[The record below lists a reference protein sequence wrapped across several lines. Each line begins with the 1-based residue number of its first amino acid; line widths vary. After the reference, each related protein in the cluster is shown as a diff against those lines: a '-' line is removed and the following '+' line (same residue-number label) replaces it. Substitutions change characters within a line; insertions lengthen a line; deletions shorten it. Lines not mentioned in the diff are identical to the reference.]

1 MSRTLEFYLARADD
15 AAHEAKAAMLDN
27 VRDRALRA
35 EAAWR
40 HMADRQVK
48 IETGRDAADEV
59 RRARDEVDEDVLDQ
73 DD

>member
-1 MSRTLEFYLARADD
+1 MSRTLEFNLARADD
-15 AAHEAKAAMLDN
+15 AAEEAKVATLDN

-48 IETGRDAADEV
+48 IETGRDAADEA
-59 RRARDEVDEDVLDQ
+59 RRAHEHADDPLD
-73 DD
+73 D